1 MNRIYNKIPDK
12 SHEDNVFY
20 LKKARSK
27 ILALK
32 THFIRFPKPG
42 QEFLGVA
49 SLG

>member
-32 THFIRFPKPG
+32 HILFAFQNPG
-42 QEFLGVA
+42 
-49 SLG
+49 